1 MNLKRIFLASML
13 IIALNILY
21 AQKGYLRG
29 KIIDDEVGE
38 ALIGASIVLKTES
51 SVGTTAD
58 FNGDY
63 SLSLDP
69 GTYSMVVSYV
79 SFATMTIEDVEIK
92 ADQVTPLDIR
102 MKSDL
107 TELEA
112 VVVSAEVVRD
122 SETAL
127 LTVQKKSANVL
138 DGISSQT
145 FRKNGDNNLSAA
157 MGRVTGVSVQEGK
170 YVYVRGLG
178 DRYTK
183 TTLNG
188 MNLPGLDP
196 DNNSVQIDLFPT
208 SVLENVMVYKTF
220 TPDLYG
226 DFSGGLVNV
235 ETKNFPDMKTTSLSL
250 GISYN
255 PSMHFNK
262 DYVTYQGGGLDFI
275 GFDDGTRKLP
285 FAQNTKIPNEVL
297 NDPQLES
304 LTRSFNNQLGA
315 DRKMSLMNS
324 SLSFTHGNQ
333 KDFDGFTFGYNAVFN
348 YQNRFNYFDNT
359 TFSSIYL
366 KNQNAGSNNLVP
378 EELRTGELGEHN
390 VLWSALLTGAIK
402 FNNSEISANLMR
414 IQNGISKAASRTNQ
428 NFEQTGATLHEN
440 ILTYTQRSLTNFMLS
455 GKHNFNGN
463 TLKWTNSTSLSR
475 IYDPDFRIT
484 SISLTDGDTTL
495 LVGDGAGI
503 NRFYRDLHEF
513 NQSVRVDYTI
523 PYMSKSKLQVGL
535 TGSYRTRTFEIDNY
549 NLRYTN
555 ALDISYD
562 PDWFL
567 QEENIWTP
575 ETTQGTFVVG
585 NFEPANTYEAS
596 QVISGAYAMTEM
608 SFADRWRAI
617 YGLRAE
623 YVTMYYTGQNN
634 IGSIIYNNEN
644 TLEQLD
650 LLPSANLVY
659 TLMEGMNLR
668 GSYNRTLARP
678 SFKEKSVAQIF
689 DPISRITFLGNI
701 DLEET
706 HINNF
711 DLRWEYFFQ
720 GDEMFAISGFYK
732 QFDGHIE
739 FVALDTDRNS
749 IKPRNAGNSEVF
761 GTEIEF
767 RKKLGFV
774 APMLSNLS
782 VGTNLTI
789 VRSYVELKSVIV
801 DNSGGTE
808 YDLRANYLRENET
821 QADTRDM
828 AGQAPYLINGYLNY
842 SNPETDLNI
851 NVSYNVQGES
861 LAIIGSGRFPDV
873 YTQPFQ
879 SLNFNAFRSFGPER
893 KSKITIAV
901 KNIMDSSQQQM
912 FRSFGAD
919 DIIYSNFSP
928 GRSFSVKYGY
938 TF

>member
-1 MNLKRIFLASML
+1 MNLKKSFLALMLSM
-13 IIALNILY
+13 AFSAVFGQN
-21 AQKGYLRG
+21 GHLRG
-29 KIIDDEVGE
+29 KIIDDEFGD
-38 ALIGASIVLKTES
+38 ALIGATIVLENDQLK
-51 SVGTTAD
+51 GTTAD

-63 SLSLDP
+63 SISLAP
-69 GTYSMVVSYV
+69 GTYSVLVSYV
-79 SFATMTIEDVEIK
+79 SFATMTIKDIEIK
-92 ADQVTPLDIR
+92 ADEVTSLDIR

-145 FRKNGDNNLSAA
+145 FSKNGDNNLSAA
-157 MGRVTGVSVQEGK
+157 IGRVTGVSVQDGK

-208 SVLENVMVYKTF
+208 SVLENVIVYKTF
-220 TPDLYG
+220 SPDLYG

-235 ETKNFPDMKTTSLSL
+235 ETKSFPEEKVTSLTL
-250 GISYN
+250 GFSYN
-255 PSMHFNK
+255 PAMHFN
-262 DYVTYQGGGLDFI
+262 DNYLTYQGGNLDFL

-285 FAQNTKIPNEVL
+285 FNSDTRIPNEVL
-297 NDPQLES
+297 NDPQLET
-304 LTRSFNNQLGA
+304 LTRSFNKQLGA
-315 DRKMSLMNS
+315 ERKMNFMNT
-324 SLSFTHGNQ
+324 SLSFNHGNQ
-333 KDFDGFTFGYNAVFN
+333 KDFEGFTLGYNAVLN

-366 KNQNAGSNNLVP
+366 KNQNTASNNLVA

-402 FNNSEISANLMR
+402 FRNSEISANLMR
-414 IQNGISKAASRTNQ
+414 IQNGISRTAVRTNQ
-428 NFEQTGATLHEN
+428 NFEQTGATLAEN

-455 GKHNFNGN
+455 GKHNFDGKMLN
-463 TLKWTNSTSLSR
+463 WTSSTSLSR

-484 SISLTDGDTTL
+484 SISVTGGDTTL

-513 NQSVRVDYTI
+513 NESVRVDYTI
-523 PYMSKSKLQVGL
+523 PYMDKSKLQFGL
-535 TGSYRTRTFEIDNY
+535 TGSYRARDFKIDNY
-549 NLRYTN
+549 NFRYTN

-562 PDWFL
+562 PNWFL
-567 QEENIWTP
+567 QDQNIWTP
-575 ETTQGTFVVG
+575 QTTQGSYVVG

-596 QVISGAYAMTEM
+596 QVISGAFAMTEM
-608 SFADRWRAI
+608 NFADRWRAI

-623 YVTMYYTGQNN
+623 HVTMFYTGQNN
-634 IGSIIYNNEN
+634 LGSVVYNNEN
-644 TLEQLD
+644 TLQKLD

-659 TLMEGMNLR
+659 SLAEGMNLR

-701 DLEET
+701 DLQET
-706 HINNF
+706 HIDNF
-711 DLRWEYFFQ
+711 DLRWEYFFR
-720 GDEMFAISGFYK
+720 GDEMLSISGFYK
-732 QFDGHIE
+732 HFDGHIE

-749 IKPRNAGNSEVF
+749 LKPRNSGISRVF

-767 RKKLGFV
+767 RKKLGFIT
-774 APMLSNLS
+774 PTLENLS
-782 VGTNLTI
+782 IGTNISI
-789 VRSYVELKSVIV
+789 VRSYVDLNSVIV
-801 DNSGGTE
+801 DNNGGTE
-808 YDLRANYLRENET
+808 YDLRANYLREGEVLSN
-821 QADTRDM
+821 TRDM
-828 AGQAPYLINGYLNY
+828 AGQAPYLINAYLNFVDPK
-842 SNPETDLNI
+842 SDFNV

-873 YTQPFQ
+873 YTQPFH
-879 SLNFNAFRSFGPER
+879 SLNMNVFKSFGPNR
-893 KSKITIAV
+893 NSKITLAV
-901 KNIMDSSQQQM
+901 KNILDAKQYQL
-912 FRSFGAD
+912 FRSYQAD
-919 DIIYSNFSP
+919 DVTYSSFTP
-928 GRSFSVKYGY
+928 GRLFSVKYGY